1 MKSRVTK
8 KSLESLQKNF
18 ASLSRIKNVDFYL
31 EKKKKE
37 LKFNVTLSVLL
48 YKKEIKEQQSYNV
61 SLIGVTWTKMKKVL
75 KLVLDLLC
83 WEY

>member
-18 ASLSRIKNVDFYL
+18 ASLSQIKNVDFYL
-31 EKKKKE
+31 EEKKK

-48 YKKEIKEQQSYNV
+48 YKKEIKERQSYNV
-61 SLIGVTWTKMKKVL
+61 SLIGVTWTKIKKVL